1 MRNLIWITVI
11 IALIIGC
18 STTRPPLTSKS
29 YSFNYDGSIYYI
41 ESMTPGSKEGY
52 NLLLH
57 KDGNRILLRAI
68 DKEQDGKIDKVIQGD
83 VSKEEANAIYQS
95 GITSAK
101 TSRNLHKRKF
111 PNAYKTSDLFN
122 DYELRTF
129 ILTIGE
135 TYNRLSIVNRETLDE
150 ETILLDLLADG
161 SLNKLEKGS
170 ETMIYYQNLYNKIL
184 DQGVKEGQVIKGDGI
199 YRVALGK

>member
-1 MRNLIWITVI
+1 
-11 IALIIGC
+11 
-18 STTRPPLTSKS
+18 
-29 YSFNYDGSIYYI
+29 
-41 ESMTPGSKEGY
+41 MTPGNKEGY
-52 NLLLH
+52 NLLLR

-68 DKEQDGKIDKVIQGD
+68 DKEQDGKIDKVVQGD
-83 VSKEEANAIYQS
+83 VSTEEANAIYQR

-101 TSRNLHKRKF
+101 ASRNFQMRKF

-122 DYELRTF
+122 NYELRTF

-150 ETILLDLLADG
+150 ETILLDLMADG